1 MVYTDHQPHMHI
13 LMQPYL
19 NKLQAWL
26 MEKLGELSLDIKY
39 KEGPL
44 NVLADTLTCQP

>member
-1 MVYTDHQPHMHI
+1 
-13 LMQPYL
+13 
-19 NKLQAWL
+19 

-44 NVLADTLTCQP
+44 NVLADTLSVGLKLNSCT